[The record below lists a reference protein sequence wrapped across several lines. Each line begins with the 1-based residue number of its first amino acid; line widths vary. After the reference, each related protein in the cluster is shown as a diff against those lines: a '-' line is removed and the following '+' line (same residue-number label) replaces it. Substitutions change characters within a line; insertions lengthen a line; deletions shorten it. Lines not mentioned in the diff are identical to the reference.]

1 MTKYLW
7 LMVGPPGSGKS
18 TATTKM
24 FEKDTIIASRDK
36 IRFLMLQEGDD
47 YFAYENEVLKEF
59 YRQIQDGLDRGLAVV
74 ADATHLTEKARAATV
89 NAIKLAEG
97 DTLWLGAVVAC
108 TPLEISLARNAK
120 RTGRALVPES
130 AIKNMYRSC
139 TDPQFDKNIT
149 YNWIIYINENQEIIE
164 TAQPHKEEK

>member
-1 MTKYLW
+1 MKKFLW

-24 FEKDTIIASRDK
+24 FKKDAIIVSRDA
-36 IRFLMLQEGDD
+36 IRFSKLQDGDD
-47 YFAYENEVLKEF
+47 YFAYEDDVLKMF
-59 YRQIQDGLDRGLAVV
+59 YHLIQKGLDKGFAVV
-74 ADATHLTEKARAATV
+74 ADATHLTEKARSATV

-108 TPLEISLARNAK
+108 TPLEIALERNAK
-120 RTGRALVPES
+120 REGRALVPET

-139 TDPQFDKNIT
+139 TDPIEDKKLE
-149 YNWIIYINENQEIIE
+149 YNMIIYIDENQQI
-164 TAQPHKEEK
+164 KEVRE

>member
-24 FEKDTIIASRDK
+24 FKKDTIIISRDK
-36 IRFLMLQEGDD
+36 IRFSMLQEDDD
-47 YFAYENEVLKEF
+47 YFAYEDEVLKEF
-59 YRQIQDGLDRGLAVV
+59 YRQIQDGLDKGLAVV

-97 DTLWLGAVVAC
+97 DTLWLGVVVAC
-108 TPLEISLARNAK
+108 TPLEVSLARNAE

-139 TDPQFDKNIT
+139 TDPIEDQKLE
-149 YNWIIYINENQEIIE
+149 YNMIIYIDENQ
-164 TAQPHKEEK
+164 QVKEVRE

>member
-1 MTKYLW
+1 MTNYLW

-24 FEKDTIIASRDK
+24 FKKGTIIASRDK
-36 IRFLMLQEGDD
+36 IRFSMLQEGDD
-47 YFAYENEVLKEF
+47 YFAYEDEVLKEF

-74 ADATHLTEKARAATV
+74 ADATHLTEKVRAATV
-89 NAIKLAEG
+89 NAIKLAED

-108 TPLEISLARNAK
+108 TPLEVSLARNAE

-139 TDPQFDKNIT
+139 TDPIEDAKLE
-149 YNWIIYINENQEIIE
+149 YNMIIYIDENQ
-164 TAQPHKEEK
+164 QLKEVRE

>member
-24 FEKDTIIASRDK
+24 FKKDTIITSRDA
-36 IRFLMLQEGDD
+36 IRFSMLQEGDD
-47 YFAYENEVLKEF
+47 YFAYEDEVLKEF

-74 ADATHLTEKARAATV
+74 ADATHLTEKARVATV

-108 TPLEISLARNAK
+108 TPLEVSLARNAE

-139 TDPQFDKNIT
+139 TDPIEDEKLE
-149 YNWIIYINENQEIIE
+149 YNMIIYIDENQQI
-164 TAQPHKEEK
+164 KEVRE

>member
-24 FEKDTIIASRDK
+24 FKKDTVITSRDA
-36 IRFLMLQEGDD
+36 IRFSMLQEGDD
-47 YFAYENEVLKEF
+47 YFAYEDEVLKEF

-89 NAIKLAEG
+89 NAIKLAED

-108 TPLEISLARNAK
+108 TPLEVSLARNAE

-139 TDPQFDKNIT
+139 TDPIEDAKLE
-149 YNWIIYINENQEIIE
+149 YNMIIYIDENQ
-164 TAQPHKEEK
+164 QVKEVRE